1 MKRLFFLFF
10 SQYARSSKFYETS
23 ETEMNPSDS
32 LPQKPEHRMLDP
44 TLYIPKEK
52 PGIEDIFSCLFHT
65 EPSGGTVVYDII

>member
-1 MKRLFFLFF
+1 
-10 SQYARSSKFYETS
+10 
-23 ETEMNPSDS
+23 MNPSDS